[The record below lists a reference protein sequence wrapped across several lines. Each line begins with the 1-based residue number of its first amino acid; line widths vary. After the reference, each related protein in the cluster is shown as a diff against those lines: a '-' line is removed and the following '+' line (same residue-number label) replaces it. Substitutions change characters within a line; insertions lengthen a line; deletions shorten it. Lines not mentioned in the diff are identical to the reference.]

1 MAPRYQ
7 ADVSITEPRTKLG
20 GWDELHAADGSP
32 RPAAEVLIDQLESL
46 GLVELEQRQVLADI
60 DMLSMGVTFTVYSDG
75 RGIDRAWPFDI
86 VPRVID
92 ADEWSEIEAGLRQRL
107 QALNMFIDDLYNERQ
122 VIAAGVFPAELLDDS
137 VNFVPE
143 CMGMKPKF
151 GVWAHICGS
160 DLVRDADGTMYV
172 LEDNL
177 RVPSGVSYMLQ
188 NRAASKRALADVFVK
203 QSILPVDDYPDEL
216 LTMLCSLAPESAGP
230 EPTVVVLTPGIY
242 NSAYFEHS
250 FLARRMGVPLL
261 EGPDLE
267 VGDDDVVYMK
277 TIAGPQRVDVVYRRI
292 GDPFLDPE
300 VFNAESLVGCPGLM
314 RAWKAGN
321 VALANAPGAGVADD
335 KVVLPRRGAEARQ
348 RAHLSVPVRR

>member
-188 NRAASKRALADVFVK
+188 NRAASKRA
-203 QSILPVDDYPDEL
+203 Q
-216 LTMLCSLAPESAGP
+216 MCS
-230 EPTVVVLTPGIY
+230 
-242 NSAYFEHS
+242 
-250 FLARRMGVPLL
+250 
-261 EGPDLE
+261 
-267 VGDDDVVYMK
+267 
-277 TIAGPQRVDVVYRRI
+277 
-292 GDPFLDPE
+292 
-300 VFNAESLVGCPGLM
+300 
-314 RAWKAGN
+314 
-321 VALANAPGAGVADD
+321 
-335 KVVLPRRGAEARQ
+335 
-348 RAHLSVPVRR
+348 